1 MQSSATAALG
11 KAAARGP
18 GSIAATYTA
27 PGARG
32 PSVVAAAQSSRPSY
46 SSRLAPSGPSQ
57 TLSAAAAADQSS
69 RPSYSSRLTPS
80 GPSQNPSYQSS
91 SRQSNI
97 LQPTINENSASVYTS
112 RGTKTQ
118 ADRYRPY
125 YALPERNLYSTNRS
139 QRSYAG
145 NDTSGEHGQRL
156 PRSVYKPGSHP
167 PVPRRKYLGCLVLI

>member
-27 PGARG
+27 SGARAPSAAAAQSSKPSYSSRLAATG
-32 PSVVAAAQSSRPSY
+32 PSQTPSAADQSSRPSY

-57 TLSAAAAADQSS
+57 
-69 RPSYSSRLTPS
+69 
-80 GPSQNPSYQSS
+80 NPSYQNS

-97 LQPTINENSASVYTS
+97 LQPTIDENSASVYTS

-125 YALPERNLYSTNRS
+125 YALPERNLYPTNRS
-139 QRSYAG
+139 QRSYSG
-145 NDTSGEHGQRL
+145 NETSGEHGQRL

-167 PVPRRKYLGCLVLI
+167 LIPRRKYLECLVLT